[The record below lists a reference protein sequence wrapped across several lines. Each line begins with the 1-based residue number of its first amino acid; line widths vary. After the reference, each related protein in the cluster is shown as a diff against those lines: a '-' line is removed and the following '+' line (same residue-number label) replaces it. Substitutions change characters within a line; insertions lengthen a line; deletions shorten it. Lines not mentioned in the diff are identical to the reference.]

1 MPCKK
6 KVGDLKKKLTTFN
19 QYALEDG
26 ENILYLKFKLTSSV
40 LEQVSWHA
48 MYLNKW
54 ADLMYLSK
62 WADL

>member
-1 MPCKK
+1 
-6 KVGDLKKKLTTFN
+6 
-19 QYALEDG
+19 
-26 ENILYLKFKLTSSV
+26 LYLKFKLTSSV

>member
-40 LEQVSWHA
+40 LEQVS
-48 MYLNKW
+48 
-54 ADLMYLSK
+54 
-62 WADL
+62 